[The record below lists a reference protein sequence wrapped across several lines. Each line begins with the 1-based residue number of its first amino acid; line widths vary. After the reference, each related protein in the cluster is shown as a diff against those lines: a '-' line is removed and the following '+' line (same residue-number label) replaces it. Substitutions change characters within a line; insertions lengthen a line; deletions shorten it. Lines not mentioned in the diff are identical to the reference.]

1 MGHDCGVALKGRRAT
16 FAERVSACEAI
27 ERGQSPDLVAEVSGF
42 SRSSVFAWWRTY
54 REDGPGALQTRKT
67 RGPAERL
74 SEQQMVHLYLLLS
87 AEDRRRPFLLKL
99 WTREMVADLIDREF
113 GITLSLVT
121 VSRVLER
128 MGMSPPPRLHRPYG
142 HDPEKTQRWKEAVF
156 SEIQTRAKAKGAA
169 IFFADEASIRTDYD
183 ASATM
188 VPGTGVH
195 RSVWMTSAV
204 SPRGEAYFTIHQG
217 EISAE
222 GFTAF
227 CTSLM
232 SRVGRPVFLILADSY
247 IHRAELV
254 TRFAADH
261 RRRLTL
267 FFLPRYSPEL
277 NLV

>member
-1 MGHDCGVALKGRRAT
+1 VALKGRRAT

-54 REDGPGALQTRKT
+54 RKDGPWALQTRKT
-67 RGPAERL
+67 RGPVERL
-74 SEQQMVHLYLLLS
+74 SEQQMVHLYLYLLLS
-87 AEDRRRPFLLKL
+87 AEGRRRPFLLKL

-128 MGMSPPPRLHRPYG
+128 MGMAPPPRLHRPYG
-142 HDPEKTQRWKEAVF
+142 QDPEKTQWWKEAVF
-156 SEIQTRAKAKGAA
+156 PEIRTRAKAKDAA

-188 VPGTGVH
+188 VPGTGVR

-204 SPRGEAYFTIHQG
+204 RPRREVYFTIHQG

-227 CTSLM
+227 CTGLM
-232 SRVGRPVFLILADSY
+232 SHIGRPVFLILTDSY

-254 TRFAADH
+254 NRFAADH
-261 RRRLTL
+261 RRQLTL